1 LSLINPRVGYMSIYH
16 FTVINT
22 KTGARSSV
30 CIPAADIEQAYRRH
44 AKHVAPN
51 EIIVRCEIIR

>member
-1 LSLINPRVGYMSIYH
+1 MSIYH